1 VAAGPELPY
10 LGAGALALVGGAIKQ
25 GHWPSNS
32 LAAIIATVMLVVF
45 ASATGDTKIAPVVRA
60 IGLLF
65 FMAALFGVVRASV
78 NKQKTKTKKV

>member
-1 VAAGPELPY
+1 MAAGPELPY

-25 GHWPSNS
+25 GHWPDHALTSV
-32 LAAIIATVMLVVF
+32 IATVVLVVF

-65 FMAALFGVVRASV
+65 LMAALFGVVRASI
-78 NKQKTKTKKV
+78 NKQKTKKKA